1 MSSSPAGSAHGGGT
15 FMGMFNEECLRMTSA
30 DASVELLTAESFVDL
45 LAEFDTFI
53 FGADALT
60 WLREGVILEAASLIN
75 LLLDNDKKV
84 IILTNDT
91 TETRSTHQSK
101 LAQHRDS
108 IVTPGLIAAEYIK
121 KFGDATKKVYLIASE
136 GVADE
141 MKNCGLQCF
150 GEGPDL
156 LTTTGKEASIF
167 DAGLAVKKLSKAANY
182 LKNPSC
188 LFIATSDDPTISC
201 QNTDV
206 VVPDAGSIA
215 AAVTKASSRQ
225 PVIVGKPHYLSF
237 QFIRKRFKIKKSR
250 TLIVCNSFSSDV
262 KFGRDHGMR
271 TLLVPSS
278 PRQLEEME
286 GIRSAGRLDHLPHY
300 YATSISSILPSGMR
314 S

>member
-1 MSSSPAGSAHGGGT
+1 
-15 FMGMFNEECLRMTSA
+15 MGMFNEECLRYAKQKRLSIKDKTKLYSMTSA

-101 LAQHRDS
+101 LAQHRVSPKITKDS

-167 DAGLAVKKLSKAANY
+167 DAGLAVKK
-182 LKNPSC
+182 
-188 LFIATSDDPTISC
+188 T
-201 QNTDV
+201 
-206 VVPDAGSIA
+206 
-215 AAVTKASSRQ
+215 
-225 PVIVGKPHYLSF
+225 
-237 QFIRKRFKIKKSR
+237 RFVLWWSGWI
-250 TLIVCNSFSSDV
+250 D
-262 KFGRDHGMR
+262 
-271 TLLVPSS
+271 
-278 PRQLEEME
+278 
-286 GIRSAGRLDHLPHY
+286 
-300 YATSISSILPSGMR
+300 ISSTRNCQKLPTT
-314 S
+314 